1 MVLKPGA
8 QTDDEEDSLTNYIL
22 LVIAKT
28 EQLFEDMNFIGQM
41 ANVTFTSSLGDYVFF
56 WNYHYYKNILIVVK
70 NPTKGDRSTF
80 DYLSQ
85 LDKKTLKKIIKMYE
99 PDFEMFQYSPDGYY
113 WTIPIFLRNKV

>member
-1 MVLKPGA
+1 M
-8 QTDDEEDSLTNYIL
+8 

-41 ANVTFTSSLGDYVFF
+41 ANITFTSSLGDNVLFF
-56 WNYHYYKNILIVVK
+56 EIITNYKNILILVK
-70 NPTKGDRSTF
+70 NPSKGDRSTF

-113 WTIPIFLRNKV
+113 